1 MRHVRA
7 IVALVAVAALTVPA
21 AASADTNPTRV
32 SPASTASWISP
43 QQINLEVAVTC
54 DEGLFFGLSAR
65 VLQQQGPFMQVLG
78 SGFTNGQCTG
88 RRQKVALSIWAF
100 QFPGWQLGDAIASV
114 SACAFT
120 CDSADRSIR
129 IDL

>member
-7 IVALVAVAALTVPA
+7 IAVLVAAAALALPA

-32 SPASTASWISP
+32 AAPSSATWVSWS
-43 QQINLEVAVTC
+43 QINIEVTLTC
-54 DEGLFFGLSAR
+54 EEGTFYNVFAR
-65 VLQQQGPFMQVLG
+65 VLQQQGPFTQMFG
-78 SGFTNGQCTG
+78 SGSTSGQCT
-88 RRQKVALSIWAF
+88 QKHQPVALSIWASF
-100 QFPGWQLGDAIASV
+100 YPGWLLGEAILDV

-120 CDSADRSIR
+120 CDSTARSIR

>member
-7 IVALVAVAALTVPA
+7 IVVLAAAAALTVPA

-32 SPASTASWISP
+32 SPGSTASWVSL

-54 DEGLFFGLSAR
+54 DEGLFYGLSAR
-65 VLQQQGPFMQVLG
+65 VLQQQGPFMQVFG

-88 RRQKVALSIWAF
+88 RHQRVAISIWASS
-100 QFPGWQLGDAIASV
+100 FPGWQLGDAVVDV

-120 CDSADRSIR
+120 CDSAARSIR
-129 IDL
+129 IAL